1 MTTGVV
7 QVRHLVADWTLE
19 EIMGRQGTRL
29 TAQEE
34 RFSRLVALEQKSYVT
49 AFREAY
55 PPRQSERSA
64 QAERVSAK
72 RLAKRTL
79 VKLRIAELRTELEAS
94 DPVEMRRRANAVLGR
109 ILGKQQDPKY
119 RLTAITTL
127 RYLDGL
133 ERSAAQETYRAV
145 VAQMKALDAM
155 EGSTTNREHS
165 TSGRSPSKQHPQ
177 VDIDQIIADIDQLVA
192 AQRHSRGSE
201 PLPIPVLELRP
212 NDPPKAMSEVTP
224 IKEEPVSQAAVPQ
237 ASGFKLVRKP
247 GHFGKGGWM
256 RVPSEN

>member
-29 TAQEE
+29 TVREE
-34 RFSRLVALEQKSYVT
+34 RFSKLVALEQKSYVA

-79 VKLRIAELRTELEAS
+79 VQARIAELRTELEAS
-94 DPVEMRRRANAVLGR
+94 DPVEMRRRANAALSQILAKRLDPRYRRTALDVLR
-109 ILGKQQDPKY
+109 
-119 RLTAITTL
+119 RLDQEEHEAM
-127 RYLDGL
+127 RAD
-133 ERSAAQETYRAV
+133 QETYRITA
-145 VAQMKALDAM
+145 AALDAI
-155 EGSTTNREHS
+155 EDGRTNRARS
-165 TSGRSPSKQHPQ
+165 ASGRPQ
-177 VDIDQIIADIDQLVA
+177 TKAQPQIDIDQIINDIDQIVA
-192 AQRHSRGSE
+192 AQRHSQLE
-201 PLPIPVLELRP
+201 PPPTPGLELRP
-212 NDPPKAMSEVTP
+212 NDPPQAASEVTP
-224 IKEEPVSQAAVPQ
+224 VKEEPVSKATAPQ

-256 RVPSEN
+256 RVPSED

>member
-1 MTTGVV
+1 
-7 QVRHLVADWTLE
+7 
-19 EIMGRQGTRL
+19 MGRQGTRL
-29 TAQEE
+29 TVREE
-34 RFSRLVALEQKSYVT
+34 RFAKLVALEQKSYVA

-79 VKLRIAELRTELEAS
+79 VQLRIAELRTELEAS

-127 RYLDGL
+127 RYLDAR
-133 ERSAAQETYRAV
+133 ERGAAKETYRAV
-145 VAQMKALDAM
+145 VAQMKALDDM
-155 EGSTTNREHS
+155 EGSTTNRARS
-165 TSGRSPSKQHPQ
+165 ASGRPQTKAQPQ
-177 VDIDQIIADIDQLVA
+177 VDIDQIINEIDQIVA
-192 AQRHSRGSE
+192 AQRHSQLE
-201 PLPIPVLELRP
+201 PPPPVLELRP
-212 NDPPKAMSEVTP
+212 DDPPQAASEVTP
-224 IKEEPVSQAAVPQ
+224 VKEEPVSRAAASQ
-237 ASGFKLVRKP
+237 ASNFKLVRKP

-256 RVPSEN
+256 RVPSED